1 MADLAAVILADL
13 ESALGADQL
22 DLPTPPEVALRIRD
36 EAESPA
42 VTGNSL
48 AKVIAADP
56 GLAANLLRVAN
67 SAMFRGVHV
76 IDELPMAINRMG
88 LEYAANLAT
97 GLAMQQM
104 FQATSEFVDRKLRQT
119 WQHAT
124 VVAAISAYLA
134 KTYTRLRVDQAM
146 LAGLTHTIG
155 TLPILAWAEENDDL
169 LRDSMTMDRVID
181 SLHGSIGTMILQHW
195 EFPDPIALVPSH
207 YLDHSR
213 HTETPDYI
221 SVVSVAVNEAARVDA
236 NAKHAAQDVVC
247 GYAQLNID
255 AADPEFLEAINNQ
268 AQYALTNS

>member
-13 ESALGADQL
+13 ESALGADEL
-22 DLPTPPEVALRIRD
+22 ELPTPPEVALRIRD
-36 EAESPA
+36 EAESAA

-48 AKVIAADP
+48 ANVISVDP
-56 GLAANLLRVAN
+56 GLAASLLRVAN
-67 SAMFRGVHV
+67 SALFRGVHV

-104 FQATSEFVDRKLRQT
+104 FQATSELVDRKLRQT

-155 TLPILAWAEENDDL
+155 ILPILAWAEENDHL
-169 LRDSMTMDRVID
+169 LRDSMTMDKVID
-181 SLHGSIGTMILQHW
+181 SLHGSMGTMILQHW

-207 YLDHSR
+207 YLDFSR
-213 HTETPDYI
+213 HTEAPDYI
-221 SVVSVAVNEAARVDA
+221 SIVSVAVHEVARINNTPTTVLTEEVA
-236 NAKHAAQDVVC
+236 
-247 GYAQLNID
+247 GYAHMDID
-255 AADPEFLEAINNQ
+255 PTDDAFIEAINNQ
-268 AQYALTNS
+268 AQYALSQ

>member
-13 ESALGADQL
+13 ESALDADQL
-22 DLPTPPEVALRIRD
+22 ELPTPPEVALRIRD
-36 EAESPA
+36 EAESIS

-48 AKVIAADP
+48 AKVISVDP
-56 GLAANLLRVAN
+56 GLAASLLRVAN
-67 SAMFRGVHV
+67 SALFRGVNA
-76 IDELPMAINRMG
+76 IDELPVAINRMG
-88 LEYAANLAT
+88 LEYAANLST

-104 FQATSEFVDRKLRQT
+104 FQATSELVDRKLRQT

-124 VVAAISAYLA
+124 VVAGISAHLA
-134 KTYTRLRVDQAM
+134 KTYTKLRVDQAM

-195 EFPDPIALVPSH
+195 EFPDQVALVPSH
-207 YLDHSR
+207 YLDHTR

-221 SVVSVAVNEAARVDA
+221 SIVAVASSEAARINNTPTAVGSE
-236 NAKHAAQDVVC
+236 QVS
-247 GYAQLNID
+247 GYAHLDID
-255 AADPEFLEAINNQ
+255 PTDLDFQTSINEQ
-268 AQYALTNS
+268 AQYALSGS